1 MKVDVCIVGGGI
13 CGVLAAHGCIER
25 GLSFVLLEKN
35 SSLGGCWQTLANDHS
50 TLQVGLVEMMINLSF
65 YGMNSGYM
73 YPGRLL
79 SQITGGT
86 KTIG

>member
-35 SSLGGCWQTLANDHS
+35 SSLGGCWEILANDYS
-50 TLQVGLVEMMINLSF
+50 TLQVGSAEIIILLPF
-65 YGMNSGYM
+65 YGL
-73 YPGRLL
+73 R
-79 SQITGGT
+79 
-86 KTIG
+86 